1 MDNLSNTSSD
11 YVCNLPPK
19 TSQFTE
25 RTFFFDKEYTIAR
38 QSSYHSLGTGDHRII
53 ENTVEARRVRYYP
66 RWSFIFM
73 IIFLLLL
80 IALLLFNDNI
90 FSANLFNT
98 TSPESA
104 GVEETTLPPVDSLT
118 NTEEILT
125 YITTYVP
132 LENGMIFPDSSS
144 VIISDEKI
152 QELQTK
158 YDVKIYAVLIRMGV
172 NELYAKYG
180 YVFTVSPWNTYYD
193 QQNWYKPN
201 PQSNIDFSSFNET
214 EVTNLYKLLQTEE
227 LITQ

>member
-1 MDNLSNTSSD
+1 MDNLSNISSD
-11 YVCNLPPK
+11 YVCKLPPQ

-25 RTFFFDKEYTIAR
+25 RTFLFDKEYTIAR
-38 QSSYHSLGTGDHRII
+38 QSSYRSLGTGGHPII

-66 RWSFIFM
+66 RWSFIFI

-80 IALLLFNDNI
+80 IALLLFNGNI
-90 FSANLFNT
+90 SSTDLFNT
-98 TSPESA
+98 TASESPA
-104 GVEETTLPPVDSLT
+104 VEETTLPPVDSLT
-118 NTEEILT
+118 TKEEILT

-152 QELQTK
+152 QELQAK
-158 YDVKIYAVLIRMGV
+158 YDVKIYAMLIRMGV

-180 YVFTVSPWNTYYD
+180 YIYTVSPWNTYYN
-193 QQNWYKPN
+193 QQKWYKPN

-214 EVTNLYKLLQTEE
+214 EVTNLNKLLQAEE

>member
-11 YVCNLPPK
+11 YVCNLSPK

-25 RTFFFDKEYTIAR
+25 RTFLFDKEYTIAR
-38 QSSYHSLGTGDHRII
+38 QSSYRSLGTGDHPII

-66 RWSFIFM
+66 RWSFIFI

-90 FSANLFNT
+90 ISADLFNT
-98 TSPESA
+98 TATESSA
-104 GVEETTLPPVDSLT
+104 VEETTLPPVDSLT
-118 NTEEILT
+118 STEEILT
-125 YITTYVP
+125 YITSYVP
-132 LENGMIFPDSSS
+132 LENGMIFSDSSS

-158 YDVKIYAVLIRMGV
+158 YDVKIYATLIRMGV
-172 NELYAKYG
+172 NEIYARYG

-193 QQNWYKPN
+193 QQNWYNPN

-214 EVTNLYKLLQTEE
+214 EVINLNKLLQAEE